1 MTQLSTGDP
10 HLKGNYTSF
19 IHKAYFCITWKK
31 SDIKPF
37 VAPEVAACNLLK
49 YIKGCHS
56 VA

>member
-19 IHKAYFCITWKK
+19 IHKVYFCITWKK